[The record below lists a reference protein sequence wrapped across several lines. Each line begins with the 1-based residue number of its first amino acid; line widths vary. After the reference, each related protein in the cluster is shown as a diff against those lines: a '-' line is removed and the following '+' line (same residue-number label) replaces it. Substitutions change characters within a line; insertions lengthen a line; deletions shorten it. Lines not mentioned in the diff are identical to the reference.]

1 MGCFLHA
8 IQNTPLC
15 YKCAWENSPKVFF
28 IVLAPAP
35 MIQIICRKPTTVGE
49 DELATRKCI
58 LYLRHD
64 NGSSGAWPE
73 ALKVKTVT
81 IWDIPC
87 GMGERLTCP
96 IRDEG
101 VRVGVLVGL

>member
-15 YKCAWENSPKVFF
+15 YKCAWENSPKVF

-35 MIQIICRKPTTVGE
+35 MIQIIWRKPTTVGE

-81 IWDIPC
+81 IWDIPS
-87 GMGERLTCP
+87 GMGERLT
-96 IRDEG
+96 
-101 VRVGVLVGL
+101 